1 MASLQRLKSLQRLRQ
16 RLGESAWSL
25 QPQRCL
31 AAAAQPA
38 PVDDY
43 IEVTVDGK
51 PTKVLKGSNVLQACD
66 AAGVDIPRYAPPPS
80 LLGWP

>member
-1 MASLQRLKSLQRLRQ
+1 MASLQRLKSLQRLR
-16 RLGESAWSL
+16 RLGESAWST

-38 PVDDY
+38 PADDY

-80 LLGWP
+80 LPGWP